1 MGSTHGVNTSN
12 KPKPKNTTT
21 AQPTLA
27 DASCV
32 ARRWSSPC
40 SLACSAALGAALLA
54 LLLGALVP
62 NTPSNAPGLLPGAGL
77 FTVASCGGRQRPA
90 SAHPW
95 RARVDEGASAGSHLA
110 VRGSTD
116 YAQRPHS

>member
-40 SLACSAALGAALLA
+40 SLACSGALGAALLA

-62 NTPSNAPGLLPGAGL
+62 NTPSNAPGLLPGAGI
-77 FTVASCGGRQRPA
+77 FTVARSEEHTSELQSRFELVCRLLL
-90 SAHPW
+90 
-95 RARVDEGASAGSHLA
+95 E
-110 VRGSTD
+110 
-116 YAQRPHS
+116 